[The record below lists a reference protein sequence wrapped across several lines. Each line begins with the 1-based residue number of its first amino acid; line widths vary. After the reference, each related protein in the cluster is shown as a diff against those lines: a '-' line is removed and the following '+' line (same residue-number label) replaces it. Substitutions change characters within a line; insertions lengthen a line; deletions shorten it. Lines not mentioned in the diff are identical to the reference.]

1 MVISTA
7 AKFNDLPDSYCK
19 SIIEVVYGP
28 KACPTEDTL
37 ARFVGMKWESVL
49 ALSLE

>member
-19 SIIEVVYGP
+19 SIIEVVYEP
-28 KACPTEDTL
+28 KARPTEDTL
-37 ARFVGMKWESVL
+37 ACFVGMK
-49 ALSLE
+49 